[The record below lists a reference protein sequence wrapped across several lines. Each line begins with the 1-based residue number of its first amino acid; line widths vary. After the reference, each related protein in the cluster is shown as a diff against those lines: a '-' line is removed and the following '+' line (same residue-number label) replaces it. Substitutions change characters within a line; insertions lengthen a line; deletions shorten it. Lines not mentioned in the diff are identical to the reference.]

1 MFTTLEKQ
9 KNKEK
14 RTNFRL
20 VAIDE
25 THHYTD
31 ENFVKACGKIFTVYF
46 YNKNEITH
54 LCELTG
60 SYYLIPLYSYAENDV
75 SDEIKDELDE
85 IDARY
90 GSDPI
95 YVHAHQVDSMKTVKA
110 PASLNGR
117 YWQNDG
123 RKYREIYEQAEE
135 YLRGNH
141 QI

>member
-1 MFTTLEKQ
+1 MFTTILKE

-25 THHYTD
+25 TRHYTD
-31 ENFVKACGKIFTVYF
+31 ENLVKACGKIFTVYF

-54 LCELTG
+54 LCEAAG
-60 SYYLIPLYSYAENDV
+60 SNYLIPLYSYAENEI
-75 SDEIKDELDE
+75 SDEQQDELTYCE
-85 IDARY
+85 RY
-90 GSDPI
+90 NEPM
-95 YVHAHQVDSMKTVKA
+95 YVHASNMETLKTVKA

-117 YWQNDG
+117 YWQNEG
-123 RKYREIYEQAEE
+123 RKYKEIYDHAEE

-141 QI
+141 II